1 MAGNECFTLAVID
14 GNVGPSPAS
23 KEVCLGHQ
31 TRQDDLTLAREAQ
44 SGRPEAFDLLV
55 ERHQDRVYGVIHRMV
70 NDREKAMDL
79 TQEAFLRAWRGLGTF
94 GGQSAFFT
102 WLYRIARNVVM
113 SAGRYEAARPKIRV
127 SLDEPARGGD
137 AESGRSRIDPEDTSR
152 LPGESLLVR
161 EQRDLVVQ
169 AIGSLPSEF
178 REIVILRDMRDQSYE
193 EIADLLDI
201 PLGTVRSRLHR
212 ARMELK
218 ERLRSV
224 FDPTT

>member
-1 MAGNECFTLAVID
+1 M
-14 GNVGPSPAS
+14 
-23 KEVCLGHQ
+23 GHQ
-31 TRQDDLTLAREAQ
+31 TRQDDLTLVREAR
-44 SGRPEAFDLLV
+44 SGRSEAFDLLV
-55 ERHQDRVYGVIHRMV
+55 RRHQDRIYGVIHRMV

-79 TQEAFLRAWRGLGTF
+79 TQESFLRAWKGLGTF
-94 GGQSAFFT
+94 EGQSAFFT

-113 SAGRYEAARPKIRV
+113 SAGRYEAARPKIKV
-127 SLDEPARGGD
+127 SLDDPAPGSD
-137 AESGRSRIDPEDTSR
+137 TDGRRPRIDLEGASR
-152 LPGESLLVR
+152 SPGESLLAQER
-161 EQRDLVVQ
+161 RDLVVQ
-169 AIGSLPSEF
+169 AIGSLPPEF

-193 EIADLLDI
+193 EIAELLEV

>member
-1 MAGNECFTLAVID
+1 MERTAHACVQGGA
-14 GNVGPSPAS
+14 
-23 KEVCLGHQ
+23 CLGQQ

-44 SGRPEAFDLLV
+44 SGRPEAFDRLV

-79 TQEAFLRAWRGLGTF
+79 TQETFLRAWKGLGTF

-113 SAGRYEAARPKIRV
+113 SSGRHDAARPKIRV
-127 SLDEPARGGD
+127 SLDEPASRNEDGD
-137 AESGRSRIDPEDTSR
+137 GRSGLDPEDAAR
-152 LPGESLLVR
+152 LPGEHLLAEER
-161 EQRDLVVQ
+161 KNLVVE
-169 AIGSLPSEF
+169 AIASLPSEF

-193 EIADLLDI
+193 AIAELLDI